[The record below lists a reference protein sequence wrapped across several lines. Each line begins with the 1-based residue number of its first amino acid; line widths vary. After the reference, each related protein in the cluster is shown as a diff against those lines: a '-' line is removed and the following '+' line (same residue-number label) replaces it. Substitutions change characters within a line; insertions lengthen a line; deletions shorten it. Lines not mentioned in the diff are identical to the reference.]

1 MVNGGF
7 ANMLQWTE
15 KIQAVLKDEGGGK
28 KTQNHHLVSLI

>member
-1 MVNGGF
+1 MVSRGF

-28 KTQNHHLVSLI
+28 NTKHIII